1 MKGEKQMKQH
11 FRFIQVLAVIIAVLV
26 CCFIY
31 TGKQVWAIVDSDI
44 ADIFESQDEDSNNQ
58 KKTNFIEGENVRKNK
73 KVKRLKK

>member
-1 MKGEKQMKQH
+1 MKPH
-11 FRFIQVLAVIIAVLV
+11 FRFTQVLAVVIAVLV

-44 ADIFESQDEDSNNQ
+44 ADIFEGQDEDSNNQ

-73 KVKRLKK
+73 KVKRFKK